1 MSIMNEKDS
10 ADIELLIFSMTL
22 INKTLNGIPDQD
34 TYYDVC
40 DVLEEQ
46 GMERIIQQYMSK
58 HGTDRDLLQQFRIY
72 EAVLRLEDGD
82 DDGRGIPPDSRKLPR
97 SR

>member
-46 GMERIIQQYMSK
+46 GMGNNCTTRL
-58 HGTDRDLLQQFRIY
+58 TQFRNH
-72 EAVLRLEDGD
+72 AFHAFAPVVFDTW
-82 DDGRGIPPDSRKLPR
+82 
-97 SR
+97 